1 MKAITCR
8 AYGPPEVLTVVDV
21 ERPTPGPH
29 EILVEVHAS
38 TVNSSDW
45 YVRSGVR
52 AAPLFMQL
60 MFRLRVGFTRPRKPI
75 LGLIVV
81 GRVVEVGSKVTRFRL
96 GQRVWAFTKFHFG
109 AYAEYTCLADDS
121 SVGLAPD
128 GWSDEDAAAIV
139 FGGLLAL
146 HYVRRGRVA
155 KGERVLVYG
164 ASGGAGTAIVQLAAH
179 EGAQVTA
186 VCGPGSVE
194 LVRSLG
200 ATAVLDYTKDGAP
213 PEGTRYDVVIDAVG
227 KRKTS
232 ALRAACER
240 ALAPGGR
247 LVSVDDGTPGFSA
260 PELDELKRLAE
271 ARVLTPCIDRSFPLE
286 RIVEAHR
293 YVEGDHKH
301 GSVVV
306 TIGR

>member
-21 ERPTPGPH
+21 EQPTPGPH
-29 EILVEVHAS
+29 EILVEIHAS

-52 AAPLFMQL
+52 TAPLFMQL

-81 GRVVEVGSKVTRFRL
+81 GRVVEVGSKVTRFRP

-164 ASGGAGTAIVQLAAH
+164 ASGGAGTALVQLAAH

-186 VCGPGSVE
+186 VCGPGSAE

-200 ATAVLDYTKDGAP
+200 ATAVLDYT
-213 PEGTRYDVVIDAVG
+213 
-227 KRKTS
+227 
-232 ALRAACER
+232 
-240 ALAPGGR
+240 
-247 LVSVDDGTPGFSA
+247 
-260 PELDELKRLAE
+260 
-271 ARVLTPCIDRSFPLE
+271 
-286 RIVEAHR
+286 
-293 YVEGDHKH
+293 
-301 GSVVV
+301 
-306 TIGR
+306 